1 MKFLQFM
8 RNLDSSQQVAALFVV
23 VFGLL
28 LLVSATR
35 FALSVRERRVEPS
48 AAQLAFSA
56 DFGALLRVTW
66 IMAGVLGMVRTRG
79 RCPPPSQAWMLCS
92 RMPAIT
98 EI

>member
-56 DFGALLRVTW
+56 DFRALLRVTW
-66 IMAGVLGMVRTRG
+66 IMAGVFWLAWWWP
-79 RCPPPSQAWMLCS
+79 RCCS
-92 RMPAIT
+92 PWWRFSRCANS
-98 EI
+98 